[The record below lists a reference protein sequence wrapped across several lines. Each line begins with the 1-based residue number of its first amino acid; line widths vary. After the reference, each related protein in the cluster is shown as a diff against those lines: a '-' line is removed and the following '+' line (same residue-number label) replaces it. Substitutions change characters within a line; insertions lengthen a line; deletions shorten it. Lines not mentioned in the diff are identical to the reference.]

1 MSSLANDREVQRLM
15 REFLMC
21 CNKTENAEAK
31 GMDYSLLSAMH
42 EQRRG
47 AAAVVEEALVA
58 RGWVPPP
65 NAAQP
70 AAVPQPV
77 RLPET
82 AHR

>member
-15 REFLMC
+15 RDFLMC

-31 GMDYSLLSAMH
+31 GMEYSLLSALH
-42 EQRRG
+42 EQRRNS
-47 AAAVVEEALVA
+47 AAEVEASLVA
-58 RGWVPPP
+58 RGWSPPSTVT
-65 NAAQP
+65 AG
-70 AAVPQPV
+70 PV

>member
-1 MSSLANDREVQRLM
+1 MSSLANDREIQRLM
-15 REFLMC
+15 RDFLMC

-31 GMDYSLLSAMH
+31 GVEYPLLSAMH

-47 AAAVVEEALVA
+47 AAALVEEALVA
-58 RGWVPPP
+58 RGWVAPAR
-65 NAAQP
+65 AAE
-70 AAVPQPV
+70 PV